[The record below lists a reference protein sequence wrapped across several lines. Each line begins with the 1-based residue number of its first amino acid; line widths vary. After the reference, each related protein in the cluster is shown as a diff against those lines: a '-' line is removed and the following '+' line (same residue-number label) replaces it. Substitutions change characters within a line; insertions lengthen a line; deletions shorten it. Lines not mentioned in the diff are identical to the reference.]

1 MSKTVSESDID
12 KLSSLARIR
21 VTSEERASL
30 AKDIESILSYVSELD
45 SVAGLS
51 GEREKEVLRNVTR
64 EDKVTEESSK
74 HSALLLESAPKS
86 EDGYV
91 VVKKVL

>member
-1 MSKTVSESDID
+1 MSKTISESDID

-21 VTSEERASL
+21 VTAEERASL

-45 SVAGLS
+45 SVEGLS
-51 GEREKEVLRNVTR
+51 GERQKENLRNITR
-64 EDKVTEESSK
+64 EDVVTEESGK
-74 HSALLLESAPKS
+74 HTDFILNSAPKS
-86 EDGYV
+86 EEGYV